1 MSVCNICPRECGVD
15 RQKDERG
22 FCGEGDSLRV
32 ARIAPHHFEEPVIS
46 GSRGSGT
53 VFFSGCSLGCI
64 FCQNKE
70 ISRSGGFGREYSDG
84 ELYEAI
90 LELQDSGVHNINLV
104 TPTHFL
110 HRIIPLLERLRQG
123 ALKIPVVYNSSGYEK
138 ADTLTR
144 LDGLVDIYMP
154 DLKYFSG
161 ELAKKY
167 SAAEDYPAV
176 ALSAIAEMLRQVGRY
191 KFSEQEPSILARGMI
206 VRHLVLPSNRKDSI
220 SALEALA
227 KVLPP
232 EDILLSLMSQY
243 TPDFALDTPYRE
255 LHRRVTSFEYS
266 SVVKR
271 AEELGFDGF
280 IQEKSSAVTDYTPD
294 FTK

>member
-1 MSVCNICPRECGVD
+1 MAACNLCPRECGVD
-15 RQKDERG
+15 RSNGSLG
-22 FCGEGDSLRV
+22 FCGESDTIRV

-64 FCQNKE
+64 FCQNRN
-70 ISRSGGFGREYSDG
+70 ISRPGGLGREYSED
-84 ELYEAI
+84 ELCEAI
-90 LELQDSGVHNINLV
+90 LELQESGVHNLNLV

-110 HRIIPLLERLRQG
+110 HGIIPLLERLKSG
-123 ALKIPVVYNSSGYEK
+123 ALNIPVVYNSSGYEK
-138 ADTLTR
+138 ADTLRR
-144 LDGLVDIYMP
+144 LDGLIDIYMP

-167 SAAEDYPAV
+167 SGAENYPEF
-176 ALSAIAEMLRQVGRY
+176 ALSAIEEMFRQVGKYR
-191 KFSEQEPSILARGMI
+191 FSEEEPNILSRGLI
-206 VRHLVLPSNRKDSI
+206 VRHLVLPSNRKDSL
-220 SALEALA
+220 AVLEALA

-232 EDILLSLMSQY
+232 SDILLSLMSQY
-243 TPDFALDTPYRE
+243 TPEFAMESPHRE
-255 LHRRVTSFEYS
+255 LHRKITSFEYS

-280 IQEKSSAVTDYTPD
+280 IQERSSAVSDFTPD